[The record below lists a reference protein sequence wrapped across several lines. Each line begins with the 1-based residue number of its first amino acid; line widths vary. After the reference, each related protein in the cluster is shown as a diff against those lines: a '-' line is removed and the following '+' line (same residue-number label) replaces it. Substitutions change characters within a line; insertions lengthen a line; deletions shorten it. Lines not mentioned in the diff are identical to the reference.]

1 MNPTPTRTTLRRTA
15 GLCAVATS
23 LLLAG
28 CSTSPSAGEGP
39 TDNDVQASA
48 AVDGSSIDL
57 TSSQRLADGVDPE
70 VLFDTAR
77 RAMETVLS
85 FEPGPDTS
93 EADAL
98 ERARPFLTDDLA
110 NSIAAQPRPVSGLW
124 QMVSDAHQQVS
135 TRCYN
140 GGQYAVPEDA
150 VTMAID
156 LHCTRVIHSATTAT
170 PDGDDTAREYETRV
184 VRVRVTDTG
193 HGVRV
198 ISYTP

>member
-1 MNPTPTRTTLRRTA
+1 MNITRPRTTLRRTA

-39 TDNDVQASA
+39 TDNDVQSA
-48 AVDGSSIDL
+48 AVDGSAIAL
-57 TSSQRLADGVDPE
+57 TSNQRLDDGVDPE

-85 FEPGPDTS
+85 FEPGPDSS

-98 ERARPFLTDDLA
+98 ERARPFLTDELA
-110 NSIAAQPRPVSGLW
+110 NSTAAQPRPVSGLW

-135 TRCYN
+135 TRCY

-150 VTMAID
+150 VTMAVD
-156 LHCTRVIHSATTAT
+156 LDCRRLIHSADIAE
-170 PDGDDTAREYETRV
+170 PDNDPAARTYDTRQ

-193 HGVRV
+193 HGIRV
-198 ISYTP
+198 SSYTP

>member
-1 MNPTPTRTTLRRTA
+1 MNVTHTIPTVRRAA
-15 GLCAVATS
+15 GLCAVTAA

-28 CSTSPSAGEGP
+28 CSTTSSQGATGSD
-39 TDNDVQASA
+39 TQASET
-48 AVDGSSIDL
+48 VDGSAIAL
-57 TSSQRLADGVDPE
+57 TSNQRLDDGVDPG

-85 FEPGPDTS
+85 FEPGPDSS

-98 ERARPFLTDDLA
+98 ERARPFLTDELA
-110 NSIAAQPRPVSGLW
+110 NSTAAQPRPVSGLW

-135 TRCYN
+135 TRCY

-150 VTMAID
+150 VTMAVD
-156 LHCTRVIHSATTAT
+156 LDCRRLIHSAAIAE
-170 PDGDDTAREYETRV
+170 PDNDPAARTYDTRQ

-193 HGVRV
+193 HGIRV
-198 ISYTP
+198 SSYTP